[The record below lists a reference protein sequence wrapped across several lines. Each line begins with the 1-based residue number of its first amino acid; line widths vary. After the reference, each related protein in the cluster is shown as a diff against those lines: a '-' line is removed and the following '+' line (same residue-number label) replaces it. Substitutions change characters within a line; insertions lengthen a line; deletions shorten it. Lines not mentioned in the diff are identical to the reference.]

1 MLPASILRKV
11 SAATIMKLHHGAK
24 LLSPAAANSKPLEVF
39 TPIRKVLQR
48 CRLFILWNN
57 FRQKSLRLLLQPVGG
72 DTTKGKVQIEAIAQ
86 DVLCSKSEDIIKI
99 VARIPHFHA
108 DQRGNVVSTREPFK
122 VN

>member
-1 MLPASILRKV
+1 M
-11 SAATIMKLHHGAK
+11 
-24 LLSPAAANSKPLEVF
+24 
-39 TPIRKVLQR
+39 
-48 CRLFILWNN
+48 
-57 FRQKSLRLLLQPVGG
+57 GG

-108 DQRGNVVSTREPFK
+108 NQRGNVVSTREPFK